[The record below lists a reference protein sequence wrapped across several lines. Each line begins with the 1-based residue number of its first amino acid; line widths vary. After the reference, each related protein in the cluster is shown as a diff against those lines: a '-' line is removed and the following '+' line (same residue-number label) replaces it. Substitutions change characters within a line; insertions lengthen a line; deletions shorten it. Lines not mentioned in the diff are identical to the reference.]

1 MRKQVLKLMMAALLM
16 VFVVPC
22 VNAQVYVG
30 DILCEGDTI
39 VRLADYD
46 SLDVIPIGVVF
57 YVDESSEHG
66 WVVALEDDGLLP
78 WGGCGEDTD
87 LENYTR
93 RGSAARDI
101 DGYANTKAILETG
114 KDYPAF
120 LAVDFENGWYL
131 PAIGQL
137 KHLYKNLDEVNETIV
152 KIGWSTVKPIGLNYW
167 SSTEYSEIDAWYLT
181 TIGGIEYTSDGYND
195 NKNGYRFVR
204 SVRDF

>member
-16 VFVVPC
+16 VFMVPC
-22 VNAQVYVG
+22 VNAQVF
-30 DILCEGDTI
+30 
-39 VRLADYD
+39 
-46 SLDVIPIGVVF
+46 VV
-57 YVDESSEHG
+57 DDSSEHG

-93 RGSAARDI
+93 RGSAPRDI

-167 SSTEYSEIDAWYLT
+167 SSTEYSDIDAWYLT